1 MDEDNYRVDAIYYD
15 GAYNSRESLADIPYY
30 VKEETT
36 SLKMVSYT
44 PPQLRLLCEL
54 NSLKVVE
61 TFGSF
66 GRTPLDNE
74 ASNIIFKVRK
84 A

>member
-1 MDEDNYRVDAIYYD
+1 M
-15 GAYNSRESLADIPYY
+15 LM
-30 VKEETT
+30 KEETT

-54 NSLKVVE
+54 TSLKVVE

-74 ASNIIFKVRK
+74 ASDIIFKVRK